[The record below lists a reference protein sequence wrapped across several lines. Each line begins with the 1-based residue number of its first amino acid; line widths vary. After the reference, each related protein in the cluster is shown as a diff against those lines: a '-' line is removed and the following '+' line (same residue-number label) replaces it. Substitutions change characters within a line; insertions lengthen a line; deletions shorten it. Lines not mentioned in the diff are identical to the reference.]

1 MVLYMQ
7 DSGLNIFM
15 PKGAM
20 NCEKLIFA
28 GYTNNHRVC
37 HIGFMAPYCFS
48 HPVSGVFLYIFYAPV
63 GVLFVF
69 RGKPSNMSQTEN
81 SAKPKGEFF
90 MMTAITTLLK
100 NERGYA
106 YEEIEKQNIIYGA

>member
-1 MVLYMQ
+1 MYRLRYAERKVYIVF
-7 DSGLNIFM
+7 D
-15 PKGAM
+15 A
-20 NCEKLIFA
+20 
-28 GYTNNHRVC
+28 
-37 HIGFMAPYCFS
+37 
-48 HPVSGVFLYIFYAPV
+48 HPISGVFFVCLNHLSLANVQLYAPV

-100 NERGYA
+100 NERGDA
-106 YEEIEKQNIIYGA
+106 HEEIKKQNIIHGA

>member
-1 MVLYMQ
+1 M
-7 DSGLNIFM
+7 LNARFIYFFD
-15 PKGAM
+15 A
-20 NCEKLIFA
+20 
-28 GYTNNHRVC
+28 
-37 HIGFMAPYCFS
+37 
-48 HPVSGVFLYIFYAPV
+48 HPISGVFFVCLKYFSLANVWLYAPV

-106 YEEIEKQNIIYGA
+106 YEEIKKQNIIYGA

>member
-1 MVLYMQ
+1 MYRLRYAERKVYIVF
-7 DSGLNIFM
+7 D
-15 PKGAM
+15 A
-20 NCEKLIFA
+20 
-28 GYTNNHRVC
+28 
-37 HIGFMAPYCFS
+37 
-48 HPVSGVFLYIFYAPV
+48 HPIS

-100 NERGYA
+100 NERGDA
-106 YEEIEKQNIIYGA
+106 HEEIKKQNIIYGA

>member
-1 MVLYMQ
+1 MLF
-7 DSGLNIFM
+7 LNLMI
-15 PKGAM
+15 
-20 NCEKLIFA
+20 L
-28 GYTNNHRVC
+28 
-37 HIGFMAPYCFS
+37 
-48 HPVSGVFLYIFYAPV
+48 PV

-106 YEEIEKQNIIYGA
+106 YEEIEKQNIIYRA

>member
-1 MVLYMQ
+1 MCRLRYM
-7 DSGLNIFM
+7 
-15 PKGAM
+15 K
-20 NCEKLIFA
+20 CKV
-28 GYTNNHRVC
+28 YTV
-37 HIGFMAPYCFS
+37 FDT
-48 HPVSGVFLYIFYAPV
+48 HPISGVFFVCLKYFSLANVWLYAPV

-69 RGKPSNMSQTEN
+69 RVKPSNMSQTEN

-106 YEEIEKQNIIYGA
+106 YEEIKKQDIIYGA